1 MWLQTVP
8 FSCTLYL
15 CIKIRNEVEETWHSL
30 KATWCPV
37 SQLYFHFNCKQRPL
51 INYNLQKC
59 LHFLCSWIVITF
71 ITYGIMKIWNIS
83 YTITL
88 HWANQEVTDKRG
100 TQYGASVAQSSQQS
114 LSPLRSWVRFSLLT
128 HDIYMKKSQ
137 STLYTG
143 FSLAFPFPSTVNID
157 RRNIPNWPF
166 HRSCAP
172 WLDTSQKA
180 G

>member
-1 MWLQTVP
+1 MKWKKHDIAL
-8 FSCTLYL
+8 
-15 CIKIRNEVEETWHSL
+15 R
-30 KATWCPV
+30 
-37 SQLYFHFNCKQRPL
+37 QLDAPCRSYFHFNCKQRPL

-157 RRNIPNWPF
+157 RRNIPN
-166 HRSCAP
+166 
-172 WLDTSQKA
+172 
-180 G
+180 